1 MRTEKTGR
9 KVIAYPEGKID
20 ASNAAGLQKELEAV
34 WAKNDGCELELD
46 AGGLEY
52 ISSAGLRMLLQLTRS
67 QDKPL
72 AVTNVPPAVYE
83 ILETTGFT
91 ELLRVKKAYRK
102 VSVDGCEVI
111 GRGYYG
117 TIYRIDDETIVK
129 VYKGKDSIP
138 MIENE
143 MSMAKKAFLGGIP
156 TAIAYDIVQVGED
169 YGAVFEMLRAQTYM
183 EWIRN
188 SPEDREQIVDS
199 YARFLRQVNRT
210 VLDGGGLPSAKQRF
224 LDILEG
230 VKGVLPPDQYERLKL
245 LIGAVSESMN
255 AVHGDCHL
263 KNIMRVNGEPMLIDM
278 DTLSVG
284 NAVFEL
290 ACIFFGMIT
299 FEEDDPGNAMRFY
312 GIPFETAEYI
322 WDRTTRLYFSDR
334 DGDALSDI
342 RNRAMLLGWL
352 YFLYRMQTDFRGEPL
367 SELRTVHACGHIRE
381 LLGTVKE
388 LAV

>member
-1 MRTEKTGR
+1 MRTEQDGHR
-9 KVIAYPEGKID
+9 LIAYLEGRID
-20 ASNAAGLQKELEAV
+20 TSNAASLQKELETVRAEN
-34 WAKNDGCELELD
+34 KSCELELD
-46 AGGLEY
+46 AGKLEY
-52 ISSAGLRMLLQLTRS
+52 ISSAGLRALLQLTRS

-72 AVTNVPPAVYE
+72 AVVNVTPAVYE
-83 ILETTGFT
+83 ILEVTGFT

-102 VSVDGCEVI
+102 VSTDGCEVI

-143 MSMAKKAFLGGIP
+143 IQMARKAFLGGIP

-169 YGAVFEMLRAQTYM
+169 YGSVFEMLRASTYM

-188 SPEDREQIVDS
+188 APEDRELIVDS
-199 YARFLRQVNRT
+199 YARFLRKVNDT
-210 VLDGGGLPSAKQRF
+210 VLDGGSIPSAKRRF
-224 LDILEG
+224 LDCLET
-230 VKGVLPPDQYERLKL
+230 VNSVLPMDQYKGLKRL
-245 LIGAVSESMN
+245 IEAVPESMN

-263 KNIMRVNGEPMLIDM
+263 KNIMRVGDEPMLIDM

-290 ACIFFGMIT
+290 ACVFFGTIP
-299 FEEDDPGNAMRFY
+299 FEEDEPGNTMKFY
-312 GIPFETAEYI
+312 GIPYETAEYI
-322 WDRTTRLYFSDR
+322 WDRTIRIYFR
-334 DGDALSDI
+334 DEDEDTLSDI
-342 RNRAMLLGWL
+342 RNRTMLLGWL
-352 YFLYRMQTDFRGEPL
+352 YFLYRMQTDFKGKPL
-367 SELRTVHACGHIRE
+367 SDIRTAHACEHIKE
-381 LLGTVKE
+381 LLGTVRE